1 MPPTAG
7 LPSGYREGGS
17 WSLPQK
23 AGELASTVEIVGAG
37 AVAPLNLAGGL
48 NAASSLAGSGAL
60 SAEAQLIVSA
70 VAALSGLGGLS
81 PSIAGKLDASITLA
95 GSGAISGAL
104 AALAGAVAEI
114 VGSGTL
120 AATGRGQ
127 GFISADIQPF
137 TELSPQSLAAA
148 VWNALVADFD
158 AVGTFGEAVQA
169 GGGGGGGP
177 SAAAIADAVWDE
189 STSAHTSAATF
200 GGLVQGTIYTAKLAV
215 FDDDGAGMDRYVVTW
230 FANGAPVTSGITL
243 PSIRVVRV
251 ADGTDLVPSSTMTE
265 IASGLSRYRYDAAT
279 TQRVVSGAAYIAL
292 LSATID
298 GATRTWD
305 QPVGRDST
313 T

>member
-1 MPPTAG
+1 MPQTAG

-23 AGELASTVEIVGAG
+23 TGELASTVEIGGAG

-48 NAASSLAGSGAL
+48 NAACELAGSGAL

-70 VAALSGLGGLS
+70 VAALSGLGSLS

-120 AATGRGQ
+120 TATGRGQ

-169 GGGGGGGP
+169 GGGGGGP
-177 SAAAIADAVWDE
+177 SAAAIADAVWDK

-215 FDDDGAGMDRYVVTW
+215 FDDDGADVDRYVVTW

-265 IASGLSRYRYDAAT
+265 IASGLSRYRYDATT
-279 TQRVVSGAAYIAL
+279 TQRIVSGAAYIAL

-313 T
+313 A